1 MAADAEIVIG
11 GGRGVL
17 DVVSGAT
24 PVSPPCGSAVD
35 TVPVALVTI
44 SGADTA
50 AKVERRVRAT
60 DAALELVV
68 AGGPFF
74 GRLIPCPRTSGVF

>member
-1 MAADAEIVIG
+1 MIG

-24 PVSPPCGSAVD
+24 STSTPCGSAVE
-35 TVPVALVTI
+35 TVPVALVTV

-50 AKVERRVRAT
+50 VKVERRARA
-60 DAALELVV
+60 AEPALEHVV

-74 GRLIPCPRTSGVF
+74 GRLMP